1 VVTRRQ
7 QARASS
13 TPETSGAAEAARKPQ
28 APGRPGS
35 PRISGT
41 FVHFS
46 VANEIGQRIV
56 RGDYPPGTILPNE
69 ADWSEMFGVGR
80 SVVREAI
87 KMLMAKNLLAS
98 RPKIGSWVE
107 PRERWNLLDREVLT
121 WYAASPERH
130 EFLKTV
136 QEFRYIIEPEA
147 AALAAVRR
155 TEQELE
161 TITRACREMRAART
175 LSERT
180 AADTRFHLAI
190 LRAAGNELLLPLG
203 ALIDSALEGLFVFVT
218 REVNDLQHAQDLHE
232 DIEKNIRLQRPE
244 AARKAVRRLL
254 VNTDA
259 IIAEHAA
266 ARAAPRVPA

>member
-1 VVTRRQ
+1 MAIKQRNIGR
-7 QARASS
+7 
-13 TPETSGAAEAARKPQ
+13 GA
-28 APGRPGS
+28 
-35 PRISGT
+35 PRIGGT

-69 ADWSEMFGVGR
+69 AEWSQMFGVGR

-121 WYAASPERH
+121 WYAASPDREA
-130 EFLKTV
+130 FLQTV

-147 AALAAVRR
+147 AALAAMRR
-155 TEQELE
+155 TPEQMTAISL
-161 TITRACREMRAART
+161 ACHQMGSSGN
-175 LSERT
+175 LSDRT
-180 AADTRFHLAI
+180 AADTRFHVAI

-203 ALIDSALEGLFVFVT
+203 AAIDSALERLFVLVT
-218 REVNDLQHAQDLHE
+218 REVDDLRHAQDLHE
-232 DIEKNIRLQRPE
+232 EIEKCIRLQRPD

-254 VNTDA
+254 ANTDV
-259 IIAEHAA
+259 IIESFRV
-266 ARAAPRVPA
+266 ARGTARTGVPA

>member
-1 VVTRRQ
+1 MAKRRQ
-7 QARASS
+7 DTESDSAAIGGAPQSTVRATISRP
-13 TPETSGAAEAARKPQ
+13 TP
-28 APGRPGS
+28 
-35 PRISGT
+35 PRIAGT

-56 RGDYPPGTILPNE
+56 RGDYPPGSILPNE
-69 ADWSEMFGVGR
+69 AEWSEMFGVGR

-107 PRERWNLLDREVLT
+107 PRERWNLLDRDVLT
-121 WYAASPERH
+121 WYAASPQRH
-130 EFLKTV
+130 DFLRTV

-147 AALAAVRR
+147 AALAAMRR
-155 TEQELE
+155 SEAEMAA
-161 TITRACREMRAART
+161 ISKACREMGQAST

-190 LRAAGNELLLPLG
+190 LRAAGNELLMPLG

-218 REVNDLQHAQDLHE
+218 RENNDILHAQDLHE
-232 DIEKNIRLQRPE
+232 DIEKTIRLQRPE
-244 AARKAVRRLL
+244 AARRAVRRLL
-254 VNTDA
+254 ANTDE
-259 IIAEHAA
+259 IIATRGGGG
-266 ARAAPRVPA
+266 RAERR

>member
-1 VVTRRQ
+1 MANGRRKGHAQ
-7 QARASS
+7 Y
-13 TPETSGAAEAARKPQ
+13 SGQ
-28 APGRPGS
+28 APATIEGSPKPALPGRAPS

-41 FVHFS
+41 FIHFS

-69 ADWSEMFGVGR
+69 GEWSEMFGVGR

-98 RPKIGSWVE
+98 RPKIGSWVQ

-130 EFLKTV
+130 TFLKTV

-147 AALAAVRR
+147 AALAAQRR
-155 TEQELE
+155 SEEE
-161 TITRACREMRAART
+161 MAAISRACREMKNART
-175 LSERT
+175 LSQRT
-180 AADTRFHLAI
+180 AADTRFHLEI

-203 ALIDSALEGLFVFVT
+203 ALIDSALEGLFVYVT
-218 REVNDLQHAQDLHE
+218 REVNDLSHAQDLHE
-232 DIEKNIRLQRPE
+232 DIERNIRRQRPE

-254 VNTDA
+254 ANTDEV
-259 IIAEHAA
+259 IAKQRGA
-266 ARAAPRVPA
+266 ARLEPAT